1 MRPPYYTDGAM
12 RTALLALLALS
23 GCATLH
29 VYTEDAEAHTE
40 LITAAGDIAGVRTRV
55 VAEPAKGVLT
65 VEVRDNEG
73 DVCGRAL
80 ERLVHADGV
89 GDALANGIFDCEPRA
104 WSCNHPALLA
114 HEIGHVIGLLGHT
127 TGGLMDP
134 APELDAEL
142 SEWEKRR
149 IQAMAVVFVEI
160 CR

>member
-1 MRPPYYTDGAM
+1 MRSF
-12 RTALLALLALS
+12 LLALLALL
-23 GCATLH
+23 GCATVH
-29 VYTEDAEAHTE
+29 VYTEDPAAHTE

-55 VAEPAKGVLT
+55 VEEPGRGVLT
-65 VEVRDNEG
+65 VEVRTNEG
-73 DVCGRAL
+73 SACGRAL

-114 HEIGHVIGLLGHT
+114 HEFGHVIGLLNHSK
-127 TGGLMDP
+127 GGLMDP

-142 SEWEKRR
+142 TPWEKRQV
-149 IQAMAVVFVEI
+149 QAMAVVFVEI